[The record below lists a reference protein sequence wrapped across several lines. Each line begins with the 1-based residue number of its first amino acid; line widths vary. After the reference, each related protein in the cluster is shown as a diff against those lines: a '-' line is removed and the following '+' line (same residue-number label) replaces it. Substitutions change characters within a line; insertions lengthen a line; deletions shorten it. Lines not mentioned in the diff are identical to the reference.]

1 VECTY
6 GNAHTIK
13 ASASVALPGMAI
25 SITTTDVPAGKEGS
39 GVEDGDPLTLTV
51 RDDEAASVAKEC
63 QESEQ
68 HLSSQE
74 EPEHLMHA
82 PGAVPFG
89 EEREATDGGVI
100 DAADEMLGVTE
111 GSNVAVLDS
120 EADPDPVAV
129 DEAVAVAVAEAVI
142 VAVFVF
148 VEVPLALAEYVR
160 VTVGGADAEKV
171 AVAV

>member
-1 VECTY
+1 MS
-6 GNAHTIK
+6 IK

-51 RDDEAASVAKEC
+51 RDDEA
-63 QESEQ
+63 
-68 HLSSQE
+68 
-74 EPEHLMHA
+74 
-82 PGAVPFG
+82 GAVPFG
-89 EEREATDGGVI
+89 EEMEATDGGVI

-160 VTVGGADAEKV
+160 VTVGGADAENV